1 MARSKKQTIQRS
13 VIKPLVV
20 GKASFTRTVRESEL
34 RESYEAEI
42 TLTEAVIAELEKI
55 VQRWKD
61 QTGCVAKVD
70 LTSTFH
76 DLPNRVAKFSY
87 RVQPLA
93 FPGNAFQ
100 SQMGGLLIECLQETI
115 ERRVKRME
123 QGDSQER
130 ITHS

>member
-1 MARSKKQTIQRS
+1 MA
-13 VIKPLVV
+13 
-20 GKASFTRTVRESEL
+20 
-34 RESYEAEI
+34 
-42 TLTEAVIAELEKI
+42 LTEAVIAGLETI

-61 QTGCVAKVD
+61 QTGCVAKVN

-100 SQMGGLLIECLQETI
+100 DQMGGLLIECLQEVI
-115 ERRVKRME
+115 ERRVRKTK
-123 QGDSQER
+123 QGDSHKQVA
-130 ITHS
+130 HP